1 MRKEY
6 LKNIKRI
13 VIKVGTKSLTSEI
26 KIDTKKIQKL
36 TGEIAELK
44 NSGYEIVLVTSGA
57 ISSGVGEMGLKIR
70 PTSMPE
76 KQASASIGQIIL
88 MTEYHDCFKKY
99 NIKIGQVLLTESDLR
114 DRQRYLNAKN
124 TLVTLIRK
132 YKVIPIVNE
141 NDVVGIEEIIFG
153 ENDVLSALIANLID
167 ANLLVLLSDIDGF
180 YYKGELLK
188 EVECLT
194 EEILKSAGDKGDKFS
209 TGGMQSKLNAAKIC
223 VNAGIPAVIAN
234 SMKENILRRIIKGED
249 EGTFFYPSRKHLS
262 HKKRWIAYSVV
273 SKGSI
278 YIDEG
283 AIDALKNKG
292 KSLLPGGIT
301 RVKGK
306 FNKGDPVDVCDNDGN
321 VIGRGMV
328 NYENEIINEIKGKK
342 TRLIKDQLK
351 ENFYEEVIH
360 RDNLVIY

>member
-1 MRKEY
+1 MRKAH

-36 TGEIAELK
+36 TREIAELK

-99 NIKIGQVLLTESDLR
+99 NVKIGQVLLTENDLK

-124 TLVTLIRK
+124 TLVTLIKK
-132 YKVIPIVNE
+132 YKVIPIVN
-141 NDVVGIEEIIFG
+141 

-188 EVECLT
+188 EVRCLT

-209 TGGMQSKLNAAKIC
+209 TGGMQSKINAAKIC
-223 VNAGIPAVIAN
+223 MNAGIPAVIAN

-249 EGTFFYPSRKHLS
+249 EGTFFYPSGKHLS

-342 TRLIKDQLK
+342 TKLIKDQLK